1 MKKFISG
8 AVALGFAAVT
18 MSAGTAMAG
27 DAAAGEAMFKKKCAV
42 CHDLG
47 DKKKMGPGL
56 KGTTGKHSDEWMTKW
71 LTDPQAV
78 WEAGDA
84 EVEELK
90 ARVGKTGKK
99 KTAMKVR
106 GLKGDDVA
114 NIIAFLHK
122 NDGN

>member
-1 MKKFISG
+1 MKKLIYG

-18 MSAGTAMAG
+18 MSAGVAMAG
-27 DAAAGEAMFKKKCAV
+27 DVAAGEAKFQKKCAV
-42 CHDLG
+42 CHDTG
-47 DKKKMGPGL
+47 AKKKMGPGL
-56 KGTTGKHSDEWMTKW
+56 QGVTSRHGDEWMTKW

-114 NIIAFLHK
+114 NIIAYLHK
-122 NDGN
+122 L